1 MRVSEGEPSPLGSK
15 VQVNLPCQTESNLH
29 CLFLHQK
36 FQCPAGQTCK
46 VQYVPCV
53 MPKCKD
59 AIAVNRPTCIKD
71 PEGTLA
77 MLGTLGCGRGRTGC

>member
-1 MRVSEGEPSPLGSK
+1 
-15 VQVNLPCQTESNLH
+15 
-29 CLFLHQK
+29 
-36 FQCPAGQTCK
+36 
-46 VQYVPCV
+46 

-77 MLGTLGCGRGRTGC
+77 MLGTLGCGRGRTGCLVCNRGKGWRDFSPESESQKITTEKLSKFVDKCRWNRNEKNREAMNIPRGFF